1 MTDINKE
8 TTADFQTEFGRDFFA
23 EERQTLRVEVAAA
36 THVGKVRER
45 NEDHYAVLRRTR
57 GCEMLLTN
65 LTHDHEFI
73 DDHAYVLMVA
83 DGIGGS
89 RFGDLASELA
99 IETLLQAARQAT
111 SWLMKFKDLD
121 AQDCRA
127 RIGAYVDQIQDAF
140 RQRGL
145 ADPEKSQM
153 GTTLTGAYLVPPHA
167 VISHIGDSRAYLFR
181 DGKLTQITRDQTLS
195 QAFVDAGVEK
205 EKVQMFGN
213 VLMNSLGG
221 RRDEVEVE
229 VLHIEL
235 EANDQLLIC
244 SDGLSDMVEE
254 DSIASILAEN
264 KLQPACDRLVKSA
277 LDAGGKDNI
286 TVIVCNLS
294 D

>member
-1 MTDINKE
+1 MTDINEE
-8 TTADFQTEFGRDFFA
+8 TKADFQTEFGRDFFA
-23 EERQTLRVEVAAA
+23 DEQPALHVEIAAA

-65 LTHDHEFI
+65 LAQDHEFV
-73 DDHAYVLMVA
+73 DDQAYVLLVA

-89 RFGDLASELA
+89 HFGDLASELA
-99 IETLLQAARQAT
+99 IETLLHAARLAT
-111 SWLMKFKDLD
+111 SWVMKFKDLD

-127 RIGAYVDQIQDAF
+127 RIEAYVDQIQDAF
-140 RQRGL
+140 RQHGL
-145 ADPEKSQM
+145 ADPDKSQM

-167 VISHIGDSRAYLFR
+167 IIAHIGDSRAYLFR
-181 DGKLTQITRDQTLS
+181 DGILTQITRDQTLS

-221 RRDEVEVE
+221 RRDQVEVE
-229 VLHIEL
+229 VLHVEL
-235 EANDQLLIC
+235 KANDQLLLC
-244 SDGLSDMVEE
+244 SDGLSDMVDE
-254 DSIASILAEN
+254 DSIAAILVQQ
-264 KLQPACDRLVKSA
+264 KLQPACDSLVGLA

-286 TVIVCNLS
+286 TVIASSLS